1 MKYLILLLLAGCAQT
16 PYWVKTHEPVAHVAT
31 ITVNVPCGLPD
42 VMGCAAR
49 STGTVELKRSMTEAQ
64 RWCVLNHEKKH
75 LAGYS
80 HPRAYKGIAYDCGN
94 GEIL

>member
-1 MKYLILLLLAGCAQT
+1 MKLLLLLLLAGCAQT

-31 ITVNVPCGLPD
+31 ITVDRPCGFSD
-42 VMGCAAR
+42 VMGCAVR
-49 STGTVELKRSMTEAQ
+49 ITGTVELKRGMTEAQ

-80 HPRAYKGIAYDCGN
+80 HPGAYRGLAYDCGN